1 MNTTPSNLSNLRQK
15 KKDQAK
21 QGCIMLNYTPNF
33 NHETTSTGEIY
44 GQNEAIIQA
53 VCLGIII
60 AFGVAGNVYICKVF
74 FNNRNLRNPTFV
86 FLANLAVANIGALI
100 LCTPFPLV
108 NSIQRRFNLQ
118 RHWCILN
125 GFLNNFFFFISI
137 FTLSVIASQNYF
149 TIVKPSICAKLQ
161 IRQNR
166 TKFHLFG
173 LWGLCFIF
181 SFISIDPFNNWS
193 HVVFNP
199 TTAHCGLAFPVTL
212 GEKLKLTV
220 LALIAFIIPI
230 CGMSFAFFRIYLKV
244 RSHEQ
249 RVLRNLKERNIAAL
263 VTKKLAITL
272 SLMFGTFVICWL
284 PFFLL
289 ISLSV
294 VYKDPSK
301 LPWILGRLAYWCGYL
316 NCAIN
321 PSLYCLRSTM
331 FKDVLRRPS
340 STTTELTIK
349 RLAMSYR
356 RRRAFSLPAITTGL
370 KRPRKTFDRQSYP
383 QIGQDYALKNFEAKT
398 INVNEARLRAFSCS
412 SYEIKET
419 GENSRVKGTCGIKT
433 RLNPSKEI
441 SIGEV
446 TFESHC
452 NELAFGQLHTKM
464 GIHASEHLSIYATAD
479 TGKEGSH

>member
-1 MNTTPSNLSNLRQK
+1 M
-15 KKDQAK
+15 
-21 QGCIMLNYTPNF
+21 INYTPNF
-33 NHETTSTGEIY
+33 SQETFSSASTGEIY
-44 GQNEAIIQA
+44 GQSEAIIQA

-74 FNNRNLRNPTFV
+74 FTNRNLRNPTFV
-86 FLANLAVANIGALI
+86 FLANLAVGNIGALVF
-100 LCTPFPLV
+100 CTPFPLV

-149 TIVKPSICAKLQ
+149 TIVKPSKCAKLQ
-161 IRQNR
+161 MRQNR

-173 LWGLCFIF
+173 LWGLCFLF

-193 HVVFNP
+193 NVVFNP
-199 TTAHCGLAFPVTL
+199 TTAHCGLAFPVNL
-212 GEKLKLTV
+212 GEKLKLAV

-244 RSHEQ
+244 RSHEH
-249 RVLRNLKERNIAAL
+249 RVLRNSKERNITAL

-289 ISLSV
+289 ISLAV
-294 VYKDPSK
+294 VYKDPSN
-301 LPWILGRLAYWCGYL
+301 LPWILGRIAYWCGYL

-356 RRRAFSLPAITTGL
+356 RRRAFSLPAITTGFKL
-370 KRPRKTFDRQSYP
+370 PRKAVDRQSYP
-383 QIGQDYALKNFEAKT
+383 QIGQEYALKNFEAKS
-398 INVNEARLRAFSCS
+398 IYLNEARLRAFSCS
-412 SYEIKET
+412 SYQIKET
-419 GENSRVKGTCGIKT
+419 GDDSRVKGKCEIKT
-433 RLNPSKEI
+433 KLTPSKEM

-446 TFESHC
+446 TFVSHC
-452 NELAFGQLHTKM
+452 NEVAFGQLQNKRGT
-464 GIHASEHLSIYATAD
+464 HASGHLSIDATAD